1 MGKLVAL
8 AILTKKPS
16 TSVSGGSSL
25 IKNGEFMEVVVMKL
39 IISLLLGVVA
49 VGTAYAIV
57 AINKLKNR
65 VSTEIDK
72 IDDENT
78 KLLLNNALNRVDN
91 LIIDQ
96 IDDLSDLITKELGSI
111 KNSGKVPTVKDMQDI
126 VKKIKDSTIENLDT
140 SVITVLRE
148 QTIDIEDYVKN
159 MVERVIE
166 ENFIK
171 E

>member
-1 MGKLVAL
+1 
-8 AILTKKPS
+8 
-16 TSVSGGSSL
+16 
-25 IKNGEFMEVVVMKL
+25 MKL

-111 KNSGKVPTVKDMQDI
+111 KNSGKVPTVEDMQDI

-140 SVITVLRE
+140 SVITVLKE

-166 ENFIK
+166 ENFI
-171 E
+171 EE

>member
-1 MGKLVAL
+1 
-8 AILTKKPS
+8 
-16 TSVSGGSSL
+16 
-25 IKNGEFMEVVVMKL
+25 MKL

-91 LIIDQ
+91 LIIDL
-96 IDDLSDLITKELGSI
+96 IDDLSDLITKELESI
-111 KNSGKVPTVKDMQDI
+111 KNSGKVPTVEDMQDI

-140 SVITVLRE
+140 SVITVLKE

-166 ENFIK
+166 ENFIEK
-171 E
+171 

>member
-1 MGKLVAL
+1 
-8 AILTKKPS
+8 
-16 TSVSGGSSL
+16 
-25 IKNGEFMEVVVMKL
+25 MKL

-96 IDDLSDLITKELGSI
+96 IDDLSDLITKELENI
-111 KNSGKVPTVKDMQDI
+111 KNSGKVPTLEDI
-126 VKKIKDSTIENLDT
+126 QNTVEKIKDSTIENLDT
-140 SVITVLRE
+140 AVITVLKE

>member
-1 MGKLVAL
+1 
-8 AILTKKPS
+8 
-16 TSVSGGSSL
+16 
-25 IKNGEFMEVVVMKL
+25 MEVVVMKL

-111 KNSGKVPTVKDMQDI
+111 KNSGKVPTVEDMQNI

-140 SVITVLRE
+140 SVITVLKE

>member
-1 MGKLVAL
+1 
-8 AILTKKPS
+8 
-16 TSVSGGSSL
+16 
-25 IKNGEFMEVVVMKL
+25 MKL

-91 LIIDQ
+91 LIVDQ

-111 KNSGKVPTVKDMQDI
+111 KNSGKVPTVEDMQDI

-140 SVITVLRE
+140 SVITVLKE

>member
-1 MGKLVAL
+1 
-8 AILTKKPS
+8 
-16 TSVSGGSSL
+16 
-25 IKNGEFMEVVVMKL
+25 MEVVVMKL
-39 IISLLLGVVA
+39 ITSLLLGVVA

-78 KLLLNNALNRVDN
+78 KLLLSNALNRVDV

-96 IDDLSDLITKELGSI
+96 VDDLSDLITKELENI
-111 KNSGKVPTVKDMQDI
+111 KNSGKVPTLEDI
-126 VKKIKDSTIENLDT
+126 QNTVEKIKDSTIENLDT
-140 SVITVLRE
+140 AVITVLKE

>member
-1 MGKLVAL
+1 
-8 AILTKKPS
+8 
-16 TSVSGGSSL
+16 
-25 IKNGEFMEVVVMKL
+25 MEVVVMKL

-65 VSTEIDK
+65 VSKEIDK

-78 KLLLNNALNRVDN
+78 KLLLSNALNRVDV

-96 IDDLSDLITKELGSI
+96 VDDLSDLITKELENI
-111 KNSGKVPTVKDMQDI
+111 KNSGKVPTLEDI
-126 VKKIKDSTIENLDT
+126 QNTVEKIKDSTIENLDT
-140 SVITVLRE
+140 AVITVLKE

>member
-1 MGKLVAL
+1 
-8 AILTKKPS
+8 
-16 TSVSGGSSL
+16 
-25 IKNGEFMEVVVMKL
+25 MKL

-111 KNSGKVPTVKDMQDI
+111 KNSGKVPTVEDIQDI

-140 SVITVLRE
+140 SVITVLKE

>member
-1 MGKLVAL
+1 
-8 AILTKKPS
+8 
-16 TSVSGGSSL
+16 
-25 IKNGEFMEVVVMKL
+25 MKL

-111 KNSGKVPTVKDMQDI
+111 KNSGKVPTVEDMQDI

-140 SVITVLRE
+140 SVITVLKE

-159 MVERVIE
+159 I
-166 ENFIK
+166 IK

>member
-1 MGKLVAL
+1 
-8 AILTKKPS
+8 
-16 TSVSGGSSL
+16 
-25 IKNGEFMEVVVMKL
+25 MKL

-111 KNSGKVPTVKDMQDI
+111 KNSGKVPTVEDVQDI

-140 SVITVLRE
+140 SVITVLKE

-166 ENFIK
+166 EDFI
-171 E
+171 EE

>member
-1 MGKLVAL
+1 
-8 AILTKKPS
+8 
-16 TSVSGGSSL
+16 
-25 IKNGEFMEVVVMKL
+25 MEVVVMKL

-111 KNSGKVPTVKDMQDI
+111 KNSGKVPTVEDMQDI
-126 VKKIKDSTIENLDT
+126 VKKIMLNLMKK
-140 SVITVLRE
+140 I
-148 QTIDIEDYVKN
+148 
-159 MVERVIE
+159 
-166 ENFIK
+166 
-171 E
+171 

>member
-1 MGKLVAL
+1 
-8 AILTKKPS
+8 
-16 TSVSGGSSL
+16 
-25 IKNGEFMEVVVMKL
+25 MEVVVMKL

-96 IDDLSDLITKELGSI
+96 IDDLSDLITKELGGI
-111 KNSGKVPTVKDMQDI
+111 KNSGKVPTVEDMQDI
-126 VKKIKDSTIENLDT
+126 VKKIKDSTIEDLDT
-140 SVITVLRE
+140 SVITVLKE

-166 ENFIK
+166 ENFI
-171 E
+171 EE

>member
-1 MGKLVAL
+1 
-8 AILTKKPS
+8 
-16 TSVSGGSSL
+16 
-25 IKNGEFMEVVVMKL
+25 MKL

-49 VGTAYAIV
+49 VGTAYTIV

-65 VSTEIDK
+65 ASKEIDK

-78 KLLLNNALNRVDN
+78 KLLLSNALNRVDV

-96 IDDLSDLITKELGSI
+96 IDDLSDLITKELENI
-111 KNSGKVPTVKDMQDI
+111 KNSGKVPMLEDIQNTVE
-126 VKKIKDSTIENLDT
+126 KIKDSTIENLDT
-140 SVITVLRE
+140 AVITVLKE

-166 ENFIK
+166 ENFI
-171 E
+171 EE

>member
-1 MGKLVAL
+1 M
-8 AILTKKPS
+8 
-16 TSVSGGSSL
+16 
-25 IKNGEFMEVVVMKL
+25 
-39 IISLLLGVVA
+39 
-49 VGTAYAIV
+49 GTAYAIV

-111 KNSGKVPTVKDMQDI
+111 KNSGKVPTVEDMQDI

-140 SVITVLRE
+140 AVITVLKE

-159 MVERVIE
+159 MVECVIE

>member
-1 MGKLVAL
+1 
-8 AILTKKPS
+8 
-16 TSVSGGSSL
+16 
-25 IKNGEFMEVVVMKL
+25 MKL

-72 IDDENT
+72 IDDENA

-111 KNSGKVPTVKDMQDI
+111 KNSGKVPTVEDMQNI

-140 SVITVLRE
+140 SVITVLKE

-166 ENFIK
+166 ENFI
-171 E
+171 EE

>member
-1 MGKLVAL
+1 
-8 AILTKKPS
+8 
-16 TSVSGGSSL
+16 
-25 IKNGEFMEVVVMKL
+25 MKL

-91 LIIDQ
+91 LIINQ

-111 KNSGKVPTVKDMQDI
+111 KNSGKVPTVEDMQDI

-140 SVITVLRE
+140 SVITVLKE

>member
-1 MGKLVAL
+1 
-8 AILTKKPS
+8 
-16 TSVSGGSSL
+16 
-25 IKNGEFMEVVVMKL
+25 MKL
-39 IISLLLGVVA
+39 ITSLLLGVVA

-111 KNSGKVPTVKDMQDI
+111 KNSGKVPTVEDIQEI

-140 SVITVLRE
+140 SVITVLKE

-166 ENFIK
+166 ENFI
-171 E
+171 EE

>member
-1 MGKLVAL
+1 
-8 AILTKKPS
+8 
-16 TSVSGGSSL
+16 
-25 IKNGEFMEVVVMKL
+25 MKL
-39 IISLLLGVVA
+39 IISLLLGAVA

-78 KLLLNNALNRVDN
+78 KLLLSNALNRVDV

-96 IDDLSDLITKELGSI
+96 IDGLSDLITKELENI
-111 KNSGKVPTVKDMQDI
+111 KDSGKVPTVEDMQDI

-140 SVITVLRE
+140 SVITVLKE

-166 ENFIK
+166 ENFI
-171 E
+171 EE

>member
-1 MGKLVAL
+1 
-8 AILTKKPS
+8 
-16 TSVSGGSSL
+16 
-25 IKNGEFMEVVVMKL
+25 MEVVVMKL
-39 IISLLLGVVA
+39 IISLLLGAVA

-91 LIIDQ
+91 LIVDQ

-111 KNSGKVPTVKDMQDI
+111 KNSGKVPTVEDMQDI

-140 SVITVLRE
+140 AVITVLKE

>member
-1 MGKLVAL
+1 
-8 AILTKKPS
+8 
-16 TSVSGGSSL
+16 
-25 IKNGEFMEVVVMKL
+25 MKL

-78 KLLLNNALNRVDN
+78 KLLLSNALNRVDV

-96 IDDLSDLITKELGSI
+96 VDDLSDLITKELENI
-111 KNSGKVPTVKDMQDI
+111 KNSGKVPTLEDI
-126 VKKIKDSTIENLDT
+126 QNTVEKIKDSTIENLDT
-140 SVITVLRE
+140 SVITVLKE

-159 MVERVIE
+159 MVECVIE

>member
-1 MGKLVAL
+1 
-8 AILTKKPS
+8 
-16 TSVSGGSSL
+16 
-25 IKNGEFMEVVVMKL
+25 MKL
-39 IISLLLGVVA
+39 ITSLLLGVVA

-111 KNSGKVPTVKDMQDI
+111 KNSGKVPTVEDMQDI

-140 SVITVLRE
+140 SVITVLKE

>member
-1 MGKLVAL
+1 
-8 AILTKKPS
+8 
-16 TSVSGGSSL
+16 
-25 IKNGEFMEVVVMKL
+25 MEVVVMKL

-96 IDDLSDLITKELGSI
+96 IDDLSDLITKELVSI
-111 KNSGKVPTVKDMQDI
+111 KNSGKVPTVEDMQDI

-140 SVITVLRE
+140 SVITVLKE

>member
-1 MGKLVAL
+1 
-8 AILTKKPS
+8 
-16 TSVSGGSSL
+16 
-25 IKNGEFMEVVVMKL
+25 MKL

-78 KLLLNNALNRVDN
+78 KLLLNNALNRVDV

-96 IDDLSDLITKELGSI
+96 IDGLSNLITKELENI
-111 KNSGKVPTVKDMQDI
+111 KDSGKVPTVEDMQDI

-140 SVITVLRE
+140 SVITVLKE

-166 ENFIK
+166 ENFI
-171 E
+171 EE

>member
-1 MGKLVAL
+1 
-8 AILTKKPS
+8 
-16 TSVSGGSSL
+16 
-25 IKNGEFMEVVVMKL
+25 MEVVVMKL

-78 KLLLNNALNRVDN
+78 KLLLSNALNRVDV

-96 IDDLSDLITKELGSI
+96 VDDLSDLITKELENI
-111 KNSGKVPTVKDMQDI
+111 KNSGKVPTLEDI
-126 VKKIKDSTIENLDT
+126 QNTVEKIKDSTIENLDT
-140 SVITVLRE
+140 AVITVLKE

>member
-1 MGKLVAL
+1 
-8 AILTKKPS
+8 
-16 TSVSGGSSL
+16 
-25 IKNGEFMEVVVMKL
+25 MKL
-39 IISLLLGVVA
+39 IISSMLGVVA

-96 IDDLSDLITKELGSI
+96 IDDLSDLITKGLGSI
-111 KNSGKVPTVKDMQDI
+111 KNSGKVPTVEDMQDI

-140 SVITVLRE
+140 SVITVLKE

-166 ENFIK
+166 ENFI
-171 E
+171 EE

>member
-1 MGKLVAL
+1 
-8 AILTKKPS
+8 
-16 TSVSGGSSL
+16 
-25 IKNGEFMEVVVMKL
+25 MKL

-91 LIIDQ
+91 LIIAQ

-111 KNSGKVPTVKDMQDI
+111 KNSGKVPTVEDMQDI

-140 SVITVLRE
+140 SVITVLKE

>member
-1 MGKLVAL
+1 
-8 AILTKKPS
+8 
-16 TSVSGGSSL
+16 
-25 IKNGEFMEVVVMKL
+25 MKL
-39 IISLLLGVVA
+39 IISLLLGAVA

-111 KNSGKVPTVKDMQDI
+111 KNSGKVPTVEDMQDI

-140 SVITVLRE
+140 SVITVLKE

-166 ENFIK
+166 ENFIEK
-171 E
+171 

>member
-1 MGKLVAL
+1 
-8 AILTKKPS
+8 
-16 TSVSGGSSL
+16 
-25 IKNGEFMEVVVMKL
+25 MKL

-78 KLLLNNALNRVDN
+78 KLLLSNALNRVDV

-96 IDDLSDLITKELGSI
+96 VDDLSDLITKELENI
-111 KNSGKVPTVKDMQDI
+111 KNSGKVPTLEDI
-126 VKKIKDSTIENLDT
+126 QNTVEKIKDSTIENLDT
-140 SVITVLRE
+140 VVITVLKE

>member
-1 MGKLVAL
+1 
-8 AILTKKPS
+8 
-16 TSVSGGSSL
+16 
-25 IKNGEFMEVVVMKL
+25 MKL

-91 LIIDQ
+91 LIINQ

-111 KNSGKVPTVKDMQDI
+111 KNSGKVPTVEDMQDI

-140 SVITVLRE
+140 SVITVLKE

-166 ENFIK
+166 ENFIEK
-171 E
+171 

>member
-1 MGKLVAL
+1 
-8 AILTKKPS
+8 
-16 TSVSGGSSL
+16 
-25 IKNGEFMEVVVMKL
+25 MKL
-39 IISLLLGVVA
+39 IISLLLGIVA

-111 KNSGKVPTVKDMQDI
+111 KNSGKVPTVEDIQEI

-140 SVITVLRE
+140 SVITVLKE

-166 ENFIK
+166 ENFI
-171 E
+171 EE

>member
-1 MGKLVAL
+1 
-8 AILTKKPS
+8 
-16 TSVSGGSSL
+16 
-25 IKNGEFMEVVVMKL
+25 MKL
-39 IISLLLGVVA
+39 IISLLLGAVA

-111 KNSGKVPTVKDMQDI
+111 KNSGKVPTVEDMQDI

-140 SVITVLRE
+140 SVITVLKE

>member
-1 MGKLVAL
+1 MD
-8 AILTKKPS
+8 I
-16 TSVSGGSSL
+16 
-25 IKNGEFMEVVVMKL
+25 VVMNLL
-39 IISLLLGVVA
+39 ITLLLGIVA
-49 VGTAYAIV
+49 VGTAYAII

-96 IDDLSDLITKELGSI
+96 IDDLSDLITKELGNI
-111 KNSGKVPTVKDMQDI
+111 KNSGKVPTVEDMQDI
-126 VKKIKDSTIENLDT
+126 VKKIKDCTIENLDT
-140 SVITVLRE
+140 SVITVLKE

-166 ENFIK
+166 ENFI
-171 E
+171 EE

>member
-1 MGKLVAL
+1 M
-8 AILTKKPS
+8 
-16 TSVSGGSSL
+16 
-25 IKNGEFMEVVVMKL
+25 
-39 IISLLLGVVA
+39 
-49 VGTAYAIV
+49 GTAYAIV

-96 IDDLSDLITKELGSI
+96 IDDLSDLITKELVSI
-111 KNSGKVPTVKDMQDI
+111 KNSGKVPTVEDMQDI

-140 SVITVLRE
+140 SVITVLKE

>member
-1 MGKLVAL
+1 
-8 AILTKKPS
+8 
-16 TSVSGGSSL
+16 
-25 IKNGEFMEVVVMKL
+25 MKL

-111 KNSGKVPTVKDMQDI
+111 KNSGKVPTVEDMQDI

-140 SVITVLRE
+140 SVITVLKE

-166 ENFIK
+166 GNFI
-171 E
+171 EE

>member
-1 MGKLVAL
+1 
-8 AILTKKPS
+8 
-16 TSVSGGSSL
+16 
-25 IKNGEFMEVVVMKL
+25 MKL

-111 KNSGKVPTVKDMQDI
+111 KNSGKVPTVEDMQDI

-140 SVITVLRE
+140 SVITVLKE

-166 ENFIK
+166 ENFIEK
-171 E
+171 

>member
-1 MGKLVAL
+1 
-8 AILTKKPS
+8 
-16 TSVSGGSSL
+16 
-25 IKNGEFMEVVVMKL
+25 MKL

-91 LIIDQ
+91 LIINQ
-96 IDDLSDLITKELGSI
+96 IDDLSDLITKELENI
-111 KNSGKVPTVKDMQDI
+111 KNSGKVPTLEDI
-126 VKKIKDSTIENLDT
+126 QNTVEKIKDSTIENLDT
-140 SVITVLRE
+140 AVITVLKE